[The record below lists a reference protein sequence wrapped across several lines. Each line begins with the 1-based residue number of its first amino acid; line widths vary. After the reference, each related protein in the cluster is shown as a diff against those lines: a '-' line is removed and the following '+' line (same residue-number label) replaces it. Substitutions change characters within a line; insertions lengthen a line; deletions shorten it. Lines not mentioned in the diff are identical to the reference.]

1 MNRIFGKEIMK
12 RSRLRNKFLKS
23 KSEADKKKY
32 VKQINHCVSLLKRT
46 KKESYG
52 NLDTKKAADN
62 RTFW

>member
-1 MNRIFGKEIMK
+1 MNRISSKEIMK
-12 RSRLRNKFLKS
+12 RSRLRNKFLKNN
-23 KSEADKKKY
+23 SEADKKKY
-32 VKQINHCVSLLKRT
+32 VKQINYCVSLLQRT